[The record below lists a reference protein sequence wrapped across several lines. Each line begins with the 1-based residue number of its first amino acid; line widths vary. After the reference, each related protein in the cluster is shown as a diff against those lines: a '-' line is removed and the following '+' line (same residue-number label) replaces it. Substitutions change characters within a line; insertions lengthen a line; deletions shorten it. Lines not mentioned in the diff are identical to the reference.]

1 MHACIHCITL
11 HCIAWHGM
19 ALHCIAYSMHY
30 IRYLRYISYI
40 SHIYIYIYIYIVYT
54 NLQEIHKLHTTYT
67 LQAYCTLH
75 APHHI
80 TSNWKY
86 YITLRY
92 VTLHYVTLRYINIYI
107 NYIASHCIGLHIY
120 ILPITHTHTHT
131 SFQCIPPRP
140 RRPSGGCSCLR
151 AVGRF
156 SRFFHWQLDCT
167 WVRQKRWLPQIFR
180 FFLGRHVFS
189 GTCEATFLQIHGFKK
204 QSAGLGHGWEK
215 FGCFPLWTPCCDYQ
229 DVSWECGIPSAIR
242 EDRFARGDTCL
253 VQISAAKGANKS
265 KTWKGRKVFTTRAIS
280 CINHAI

>member
-1 MHACIHCITL
+1 M
-11 HCIAWHGM
+11 
-19 ALHCIAYSMHY
+19 
-30 IRYLRYISYI
+30 
-40 SHIYIYIYIYIVYT
+40 
-54 NLQEIHKLHTTYT
+54 
-67 LQAYCTLH
+67 
-75 APHHI
+75 
-80 TSNWKY
+80 
-86 YITLRY
+86 
-92 VTLHYVTLRYINIYI
+92 LHYVINIYINI

-120 ILPITHTHTHT
+120 ILPITHTHTHP

-215 FGCFPLWTPCCDYQ
+215 FGCFPLWTPCCDYKMCPGNVASLPQ
-229 DVSWECGIPSAIR
+229 SEKTVLPEVTHASSKSQLQRVQTSPRLERTEGIH
-242 EDRFARGDTCL
+242 
-253 VQISAAKGANKS
+253 NKS
-265 KTWKGRKVFTTRAIS
+265 NIM
-280 CINHAI
+280 H

>member
-1 MHACIHCITL
+1 
-11 HCIAWHGM
+11 
-19 ALHCIAYSMHY
+19 MHY

-40 SHIYIYIYIYIVYT
+40 SHIYIYTYIYI
-54 NLQEIHKLHTTYT
+54 HSLHQFTRNTQITHDIYVT
-67 LQAYCTLH
+67 GILYIART
-75 APHHI
+75 ASHHI
-80 TSNWKY
+80 KLKILH

-120 ILPITHTHTHT
+120 ILPITHTHTHP

-204 QSAGLGHGWEK
+204 QSAGLGHG
-215 FGCFPLWTPCCDYQ
+215 
-229 DVSWECGIPSAIR
+229 
-242 EDRFARGDTCL
+242 
-253 VQISAAKGANKS
+253 
-265 KTWKGRKVFTTRAIS
+265 
-280 CINHAI
+280 